1 MEHLLDVRFLE
12 PPQPLERVIQALRV
26 LRYGDSIRMVHRRE
40 PCLLFPILQRDGFA
54 FKSRVVADDHVEI
67 VIWHLQDD
75 EPT

>member
-12 PPQPLERVIQALRV
+12 PPQPLERVIQALGV

-54 FKSRVVADDHVEI
+54 FKSRVVADDHFEI